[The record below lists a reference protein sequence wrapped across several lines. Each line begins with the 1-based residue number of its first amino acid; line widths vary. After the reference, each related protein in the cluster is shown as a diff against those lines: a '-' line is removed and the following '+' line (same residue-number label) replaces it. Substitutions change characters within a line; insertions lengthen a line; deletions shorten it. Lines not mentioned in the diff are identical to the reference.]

1 MASSSRG
8 PFHAGERAVQRR
20 AGVEGMATRVGHSIH
35 AAVPPAAAAF
45 LAERSWVVIATT
57 DAAGRPW
64 ASILSG
70 APGFARVV
78 DAGGDAPSDGAR
90 TVRLAA
96 APAPGDPLAEHASA
110 GGFVGLVALDPA
122 TRRRM
127 RVNGRLTVDGADGA
141 LVIHAD
147 QVYANC
153 PKYIQRRLPA
163 APADAEEPGAPPVV
177 AWRGT
182 ALTEAQRAWLR
193 RADTFFVATNNP
205 GEGADA
211 SHRGGMPGFVR
222 VEATAGG
229 GDRLTWPDYAG
240 NAMFNTLGNI
250 AAHPWAGIVVPD
262 FATGATLQ
270 LTGRAA
276 VDWDPA
282 RAAAH
287 PGAERLVT
295 LDVEAVVEIR
305 GALPFR
311 LGGPEYSPFNPAPP
325 GPDAGPA

>member
-1 MASSSRG
+1 
-8 PFHAGERAVQRR
+8 
-20 AGVEGMATRVGHSIH
+20 
-35 AAVPPAAAAF
+35 
-45 LAERSWVVIATT
+45 
-57 DAAGRPW
+57 
-64 ASILSG
+64 
-70 APGFARVV
+70 
-78 DAGGDAPSDGAR
+78 
-90 TVRLAA
+90 
-96 APAPGDPLAEHASA
+96 
-110 GGFVGLVALDPA
+110 
-122 TRRRM
+122 M

-141 LVIHAD
+141 LLIHAD

-153 PKYIQRRLPA
+153 PKYIQRRLPV
-163 APADAEEPGAPPVV
+163 APADASTTSAPPV

-182 ALTEAQRAWLR
+182 ALTEAQREWLR
-193 RADTFFVATNNP
+193 RADTFFVATSNP

-222 VEATAGG
+222 VEATAA

-250 AAHPWAGIVVPD
+250 AAHPRAGIVVPD

-282 RAAAH
+282 HAVAAA
-287 PGAERLVT
+287 GAERLVT

-311 LGGPEYSPFNPAPP
+311 LGRPEYSPFNPVPP
-325 GPDAGPA
+325 GLEAGSA